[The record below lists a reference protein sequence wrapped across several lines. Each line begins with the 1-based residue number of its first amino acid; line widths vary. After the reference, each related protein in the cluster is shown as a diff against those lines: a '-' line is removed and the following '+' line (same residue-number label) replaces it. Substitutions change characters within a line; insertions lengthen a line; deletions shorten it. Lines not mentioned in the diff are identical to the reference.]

1 LQQCRD
7 AVARLGEKIARDV
20 QRLGLDEMKWWNRMK
35 AAARKKG
42 VAEAM
47 MKVERAKTQL
57 TIVVQLL
64 VRQVFACINPLL
76 QGKIPLSKAVAKVS
90 ISKAMSKTLITRAS
104 KPI

>member
-1 LQQCRD
+1 MARDANLTPQLAEDIEKALQQCRD
-7 AVARLGEKIARDV
+7 AVARLGERIARDV

-64 VRQVFACINPLL
+64 AR
-76 QGKIPLSKAVAKVS
+76 
-90 ISKAMSKTLITRAS
+90 
-104 KPI
+104 